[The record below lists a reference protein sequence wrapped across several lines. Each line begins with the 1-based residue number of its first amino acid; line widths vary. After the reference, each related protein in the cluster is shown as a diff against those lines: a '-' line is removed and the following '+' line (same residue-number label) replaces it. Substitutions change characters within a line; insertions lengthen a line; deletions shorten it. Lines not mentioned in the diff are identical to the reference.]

1 MERARSDLEE
11 YERVYRIFDYCS
23 ELHEQIKILEYKIT
37 ANEPTIPMNIYRW
50 APDCSV
56 PMLLIQFEEVLN
68 AYYDLF
74 DQCAEYPDWQRKI
87 RKEMGAV
94 VSFIAK

>member
-1 MERARSDLEE
+1 
-11 YERVYRIFDYCS
+11 
-23 ELHEQIKILEYKIT
+23 
-37 ANEPTIPMNIYRW
+37 
-50 APDCSV
+50 
-56 PMLLIQFEEVLN
+56 VLT

-94 VSFIAK
+94 VSFVAKQIEESVHDEMVTTSESYRRYDSEKQLFFK